1 MNSISISGIIGR
13 DAEIRHLPDGTPV
26 AAFSIADAQGKD
38 KTLWWSCSLFG
49 KRAESL
55 SSYLTKG
62 QPVTVIGNV
71 SEESWTDKQS
81 GQERKNMKV
90 RVNEVALQGRKPD
103 DAPRQAAK
111 PQQQA
116 IPDDDSDVPF

>member
-26 AAFSIADAQGKD
+26 AAFSIADSQGKD
-38 KTLWWSCSLFG
+38 KTLWWNCSLFG

-55 SSYLTKG
+55 STYLVKG
-62 QPVTVIGNV
+62 QPLTVIGNV
-71 SEESWTDKQS
+71 TEESWTDKQS
-81 GQERKNMKV
+81 GQERKSMKV

-103 DAPRQAAK
+103 EAQRQAPK

-116 IPDDDSDVPF
+116 IPDDDQDIPF

>member
-26 AAFSIADAQGKD
+26 AAFSIADSQGKD
-38 KTLWWSCSLFG
+38 KTLWWNCSLFG

-55 SSYLTKG
+55 STYLVKG
-62 QPVTVIGNV
+62 QPLTVIGNV
-71 SEESWTDKQS
+71 TEESWTDKQS
-81 GQERKNMKV
+81 GQERKSMKV

-103 DAPRQAAK
+103 EAQRQTPK

-116 IPDDDSDVPF
+116 IPDDDQDIPF